1 MLRSYLTRGF
11 SFSSPKQRL
20 YSGLLSGF
28 DNVSHIRNAQFYAKS
43 LDLKSTADFLKMPSY
58 VYEQAKKDLLL
69 LDHSNIDAYLF
80 QLNEN
85 KKAWMKS
92 NNFHDRELILKS
104 VLSVMNNE
112 GQFACLLGGKSTGK
126 TLLFDHLSKEE
137 NNEKNLSLIHLD
149 MRTFG
154 DADILKALLTYLQNT
169 KTEKVTQV
177 VFRTIFSFISK
188 KIDSLKDEVLVR
200 LANAM
205 KDYGDIDVPDEIIEL
220 FKDFKT
226 ADLLHLLKSN
236 DINETEV
243 IKDLLGR
250 LSLAFGN
257 ITLVIDEANRS
268 LTPKFG
274 DSARSKKAEEDLE
287 VLTSLSKQSKQVS
300 YFYLYSF

>member
-137 NNEKNLSLIHLD
+137 NNEKNLSLVHLN
-149 MRTFG
+149 MRKFPDG
-154 DADILKALLTYLQNT
+154 DILKALLTYLLNT
-169 KTEKVTQV
+169 KTEKTTQI
-177 VFRTIFSFISK
+177 VFKSFFSFISK
-188 KIDSLKDEVLVR
+188 KIDNFKDDLIVELAKVLKENIDVDIPSEFIEKF
-200 LANAM
+200 
-205 KDYGDIDVPDEIIEL
+205 KDY
-220 FKDFKT
+220 KT
-226 ADLLHLLKSN
+226 VDLLNILRTNNVTDADVLS
-236 DINETEV
+236 
-243 IKDLLGR
+243 DLLYR
-250 LSLAFGN
+250 LTVAFGN
-257 ITLVIDEANRS
+257 VTVVIDEANLA
-268 LTPKFG
+268 LTPKVH
-274 DSARSKKAEEDLE
+274 DEARLDKAQKDLE
-287 VLTSLSKQSKQVS
+287 VLTQLSKESKKVILLTL
-300 YFYLYSF
+300 F